1 MTTFEEIYNMLKN
14 YSISELHTRYNNRQE
29 KVKFI
34 NNQIA
39 KSILTELDCLN
50 DKDSEHYSMN
60 LIFFIAIVLKSRNYN
75 EIKRL
80 MAILKEKHYNDTQN
94 ILLIASFLDSFL
106 SRTLN
111 PQDFFTVSNGMIGIS
126 QILPINATEHKLI
139 TKFGDFTIKRADKS
153 LNMSP
158 IHPSLRKHLCHNV
171 TTNFLLTHP
180 QFYGAYC
187 YIPEQFSG
195 YIEHSVVVNPE
206 NNTVYDLANN
216 FTIDFDLWKKLYPI
230 SFMISGY
237 ELLYL
242 YDKINEKLG
251 IPIGM
256 EFIEEAKRI
265 REKK

>member
-80 MAILKEKHYNDTQN
+80 MALLEEKHYNDTQN

-111 PQDFFTVSNGMIGIS
+111 PQDFFTVSN
-126 QILPINATEHKLI
+126 
-139 TKFGDFTIKRADKS
+139 
-153 LNMSP
+153 
-158 IHPSLRKHLCHNV
+158 
-171 TTNFLLTHP
+171 
-180 QFYGAYC
+180 
-187 YIPEQFSG
+187 
-195 YIEHSVVVNPE
+195 
-206 NNTVYDLANN
+206 
-216 FTIDFDLWKKLYPI
+216 
-230 SFMISGY
+230 
-237 ELLYL
+237 
-242 YDKINEKLG
+242 
-251 IPIGM
+251 
-256 EFIEEAKRI
+256 
-265 REKK
+265 